1 MKGTA
6 MALDTIQEKLGLTNR
21 AANVER
27 RLDDAVAE
35 SFPASDP
42 VSLAQPHDPEELGHT
57 RSWSSTASW
66 LVLGG
71 GLLAILAVIAMR
83 R

>member
-1 MKGTA
+1 
-6 MALDTIQEKLGLTNR
+6 MALNTLQNKLGWTDR
-21 AANVER
+21 SAHIDR
-27 RLDDAVAE
+27 HLDDAVAE

-57 RSWSSTASW
+57 APISLNSW
-66 LVLGG
+66 LLIGG
-71 GLLAILAVIAMR
+71 GLLAVIALIALR

>member
-1 MKGTA
+1 ML
-6 MALDTIQEKLGLTNR
+6 MALSTLQDKLGLRDR
-21 AANVER
+21 AAHIDR

-42 VSLAQPHDPEELGHT
+42 VSLAQPHDPQELGHT
-57 RSWSSTASW
+57 RPISLNNW
-66 LVLGG
+66 LLIGG
-71 GLLAILAVIAMR
+71 GLLAVIALIALR